1 MAVTFN
7 AKQLI
12 PFSVFLVTYVF
23 GIYAARCGV
32 SDVCLGATD
41 ARELVFTV
49 FKPLWVFSLYA
60 MAGALFLPFV
70 REKIFKIWIRFAIP
84 FLALTVFLIATA
96 PEAMNSWFYV
106 FRYAKSDIA
115 LYMGGAF
122 TAITLILLPIA
133 SLALYSKSKGYR

>member
-1 MAVTFN
+1 MAVTFKV
-7 AKQLI
+7 KQMI
-12 PFSVFLVTYVF
+12 PFAVLLVLYVF

-32 SDVCLGATD
+32 SETCLGMTD
-41 ARELVFTV
+41 VRQLVFTI

-60 MAGALFLPFV
+60 MGGAVFLPFV
-70 REKIFKIWIRFAIP
+70 SERVFKIWTRFAVP
-84 FLALTVFLIATA
+84 FVLLTIFLIATA

-133 SLALYSKSKGYR
+133 TLALYSKSKGYR